1 MPYTRISATANG
13 REAIDYAL
21 GGKDEKGHNNA
32 ECRNLYITSVG
43 LFPNQPPSYADQ
55 MDVYWK
61 QASSRNKN
69 QIRRIVTSFS
79 EKELD
84 PNDPNSPL
92 IAAEIAREF
101 AKKYYPDRQVL
112 ICVQADGVGG
122 KIHTHSLVSNVSMT
136 DFKGCSDKQTRF
148 HYVAKGVDEIA
159 KNYIELEMDYGDKWD
174 EKTNKCKLPN
184 ERNNQYVRKLQQ
196 ENETAIAEGKEAPN
210 YIWQDDLKKRIKDA
224 MPKATSKD
232 NFKDILKNN
241 GVEIEREGDA
251 KRYGKYFTYVLTDTS
266 GFASEDAIPKKAMKV
281 RSYKLGKDYMPE
293 TLDEMLAEKQVDTPE
308 VNDSYAAPVPTEE
321 EIAEKEKQEE
331 KANDFDAWST
341 EHGYSYYVD
350 GNFDLDAYE
359 KALKAYEARN
369 DEVPEEITA
378 EPSDAD
384 LGVSEPVIK
393 QPVKTSEVPQKAPE
407 AASKQ
412 QSYQQQLIKKLQND
426 AAQMGMSLDDIPDDE
441 DYFGS

>member
-32 ECRNLYITSVG
+32 ERRNLYITSVG

-136 DFKGCSDKQTRF
+136 DLKGCSDDETKF
-148 HYVAKGVDEIA
+148 SYVAKGVDEIA
-159 KNYIELEMDYGDKWD
+159 RNYIELDMDYGEKWD
-174 EKTNKCKLPN
+174 ETTNKCKLPN
-184 ERNNQYVRKLQQ
+184 EKISQYVRKLRQ
-196 ENETAIAEGKEAPN
+196 ENEAAIARGEELPH
-210 YIWQDDLKKRIKDA
+210 YIWEDDLRKRIKDA
-224 MPKATSKD
+224 MTKATSKD
-232 NFKDILKNN
+232 DFKNILKDNS
-241 GVEIEREGDA
+241 VEIEREGDA

-266 GFASEDAIPKKAMKV
+266 GFASEDAIPKKAMRA
-281 RSYKLGKDYMPE
+281 RSYKLGYNYMPDK
-293 TLDEMLAEKQVDTPE
+293 LDEMLAEKQVNTPE
-308 VNDSYAAPVPTEE
+308 PNVSYASPAPTEE

-331 KANDFDAWST
+331 EANEFAEWT
-341 EHGYSYYVD
+341 HQKGYDYMDSD
-350 GNFDLDAYE
+350 GNIDLDAYE
-359 KALKAYEARN
+359 KALKAFEERN
-369 DEVPEEITA
+369 DKVPEKVIA

-384 LGVSEPVIK
+384 LVVFYT
-393 QPVKTSEVPQKAPE
+393 Q
-407 AASKQ
+407 
-412 QSYQQQLIKKLQND
+412 
-426 AAQMGMSLDDIPDDE
+426 
-441 DYFGS
+441 YFFIIGI

>member
-32 ECRNLYITSVG
+32 ERRNLYITSVG

-136 DFKGCSDKQTRF
+136 DLKGCSDDETKF
-148 HYVAKGVDEIA
+148 SYVAKGVDEIA
-159 KNYIELEMDYGDKWD
+159 RNYIELEMDYGDKWD
-174 EKTNKCKLPN
+174 ETTNKCKLPN
-184 ERNNQYVRKLQQ
+184 EKISQYVRKLRQD
-196 ENETAIAEGKEAPN
+196 NEAAIARGEELPH
-210 YIWQDDLKKRIKDA
+210 YIWEDDLRKRIKDA
-224 MPKATSKD
+224 MSKATSKD
-232 NFKDILKNN
+232 DFKNILKDN

-266 GFASEDAIPKKAMKV
+266 GFASEDAIPKKLRA
-281 RSYKLGKDYMPE
+281 RSHKLGYNYMPDK
-293 TLDEMLAEKQVDTPE
+293 LDELIAEKQVNSPE
-308 VNDSYAAPVPTEE
+308 PIVSYSAPAPTEE
-321 EIAEKEKQEE
+321 EIIEEKEQAENMKIFEE
-331 KANDFDAWST
+331 WAFRHDYN
-341 EHGYSYYVD
+341 YYVN
-350 GNFDLDAYE
+350 GAFDLDAYE

-369 DEVPEEITA
+369 DEVPEEVTT
-378 EPSDAD
+378 EPSDSD

-393 QPVKTSEVPQKAPE
+393 QPVKAAEVPKKVSE
-407 AASKQ
+407 SASKKQSHQ
-412 QSYQQQLIKKLQND
+412 QELIKKIQD
-426 AAQMGMSLDDIPDDE
+426 DVAQMGVSLDSIRDDE

>member
-32 ECRNLYITSVG
+32 ERRNLYITSVG

-136 DFKGCSDKQTRF
+136 DLKGCSDDETKF
-148 HYVAKGVDEIA
+148 SYVAKGVDEIA
-159 KNYIELEMDYGDKWD
+159 RNYIELEMDYGDKWD
-174 EKTNKCKLPN
+174 ETTNKCKLPN
-184 ERNNQYVRKLQQ
+184 EKISQYVRKLRQD
-196 ENETAIAEGKEAPN
+196 NEAAIARGEELPH
-210 YIWQDDLKKRIKDA
+210 YIWEDDLRKRIKDA
-224 MPKATSKD
+224 MSKATSKD
-232 NFKDILKNN
+232 DFKNILKDN

-251 KRYGKYFTYVLTDTS
+251 KRYGKYFAYVLTDTS
-266 GFASEDAIPKKAMKV
+266 GFASEDAIPKKAMRA
-281 RSYKLGKDYMPE
+281 RSYKLGYNYMPDK
-293 TLDEMLAEKQVDTPE
+293 LDEMLAEKQVNSPE
-308 VNDSYAAPVPTEE
+308 HIASYSAPAPTEE
-321 EIAEKEKQEE
+321 EITEEKEQTENMK
-331 KANDFDAWST
+331 DFEVWAFQHD
-341 EHGYSYYVD
+341 YSYYVN
-350 GNFDLDAYE
+350 GAFDLDAYE

-369 DEVPEEITA
+369 DELPEEVTA
-378 EPSDAD
+378 EPSDSD

-393 QPVKTSEVPQKAPE
+393 QPVKAHEVPQKTPE
-407 AASKQ
+407 AASKKL
-412 QSYQQQLIKKLQND
+412 SYKQQLIKKLQD
-426 AAQMGMSLDDIPDDE
+426 DVDKMGMSLDSIRDDE